1 MFDEESEQNATC
13 MTEVQQVSCLF
24 ASSFYVFLFSV
35 ISKIEIYY
43 SSHRKYCKKYGKC
56 QGNIHLP
63 NKMCFSIWGSSSQ
76 LHMAGTLSSRIWVRR
91 SLWDLKV
98 WLSSRKTRWAKLHT
112 MDHENMDFKEPSV
125 RRWRHSKVVHS
136 RCRSA
141 TPTT

>member
-1 MFDEESEQNATC
+1 MKNLSRMQLVWQRC
-13 MTEVQQVSCLF
+13 SRSPCLF

-63 NKMCFSIWGSSSQ
+63 NNMCFSIWGSSSQ

-112 MDHENMDFKEPSV
+112 MDHENMDFKGAFGEETETQQGCSL
-125 RRWRHSKVVHS
+125 
-136 RCRSA
+136 
-141 TPTT
+141 